1 MRSRLSTTMHIP
13 VLSTL
18 AVAWLVG
25 QASAIDLTVSK
36 TGGNSSSSLLYGI
49 MFEDINNSGDGG
61 IHGQVLRNSGF
72 QGTSP
77 GLTAYAAVGNVSIAQ
92 DNSNPV
98 SSAITS
104 SLKVTVP
111 SGATGFVGFANTGY
125 NGVPVLATTYKNSF
139 YIKGA
144 YSGTVNLRLVGTS
157 SGIVYADH
165 NITVKSSADKFTSH
179 ETSFKS
185 TQSTDANNEWQ
196 LRFDASK
203 VVGKSLNFGLVQLFP
218 PTYKSRPNGLR
229 NDVASFLAEIKPSF
243 LRFPGGNN
251 LEGASP
257 SNRWKWNETIGA
269 VVDRP
274 GRQGDWTYANTD
286 ALGLDEYLYWCED
299 MEMEPVLAV
308 WAGLSLGG
316 GIVSGSALGPYIED
330 ILNELEYVLGSTATI
345 YGALRAKNGRAEPW
359 PVKYIEVGNED
370 NISGGCSTYASR
382 FTAIYDAIHAQ
393 YPELTIIAST
403 TSSSCLPSTLPAG
416 VITDIHHYL
425 SPDAFVALFDE
436 FDNWSRDHPILVGEY
451 ASTKGNDG
459 STTYWSYMQGSC
471 AEAVYMIGLERNSDI
486 IKMAS
491 FAPLLEHFD
500 MAEWSPDLFGL
511 DSSPDSI
518 TGSTSF
524 YVQQLFSTN
533 RGTTILA
540 VTTSAQFGPVYWVA
554 SVSDKKVYYVKL
566 ANYGAAAQNVTVSI
580 AGASQG
586 TLQLLSGGEHVSNY
600 PHNVSITPVTSHV
613 SGKGSF
619 AVNLPA
625 WAVAV
630 LAVS

>member
-1 MRSRLSTTMHIP
+1 MHLVSLSAWAMTW
-13 VLSTL
+13 L
-18 AVAWLVG
+18 AG
-25 QASAIDLTVSK
+25 QALAIDLTVSK
-36 TGGNSSSSLLYGI
+36 TGGNASSPLLYGI
-49 MFEDINNSGDGG
+49 MFEPANSNIGDGG
-61 IHGQVLRNSGF
+61 IHGQVLRNNGF

-77 GLTAYAAVGNVSIAQ
+77 GLTAYAAVGNVNITQ
-92 DNSNPV
+92 DTSSPV

-111 SGATGFVGFANTGY
+111 SGATGYVGFANTGY
-125 NGVPVLATTYKNSF
+125 NGVPVLDTTYTNSF

-165 NITVKSSADKFTSH
+165 NITVKSTTSKFTAYKTTFTSSQSADA
-179 ETSFKS
+179 
-185 TQSTDANNEWQ
+185 DNEWQ

-203 VVGKSLNFGLVQLFP
+203 VAGKSLNFGLVQLFP
-218 PTYKSRPNGLR
+218 PTYKSRQNGLR

-269 VVDRP
+269 VVNRP

-299 MEMEPVLAV
+299 MGMEPVLAI

-316 GIVSGSALGPYIED
+316 GIISGSALDPYIDD
-330 ILNELEYVLGSTATI
+330 ILNELEYVLGSTATT
-345 YGALRAKNGRAEPW
+345 YGALRAKNGRTEPW

-370 NISGGCSTYASR
+370 NVQGGCSTYASR

-393 YPELTIIAST
+393 YPDLIIIAST
-403 TSSSCLPSTLPAG
+403 TSSSCLPATLPTGAY
-416 VITDIHHYL
+416 TDIHHYL
-425 SPDAFVALFDE
+425 SPDSFVALFNE
-436 FDNWSRDHPILVGEY
+436 FDNYSRDHPLLVGEY
-451 ASTKGNDG
+451 ASTTGNDG

-471 AEAVYMIGLERNSDI
+471 AEAVYMIGLERNSDVV
-486 IKMAS
+486 KMAS

-524 YVQQLFSTN
+524 YVQKLFSTN
-533 RGTTILA
+533 RGTTILP
-540 VTTSAQFGPVYWVA
+540 VTSSADFGPVYWVA
-554 SVSDKKVYYVKL
+554 SVSEDKVYYVKL
-566 ANYGAAAQNVTVSI
+566 ANYGSTAQNVTVNV
-580 AGASQG
+580 AGTTTGS
-586 TLQLLSGGEHVSNY
+586 LELLSGGELVSNY
-600 PHNVSITPVTSHV
+600 PHDVSITPTTSTV
-613 SGKGSF
+613 SGRGSF
-619 AVNLPA
+619 TVNLPA